1 MNFMKGTFKNPS
13 CPQKRASSAL
23 LFLGS
28 RLRGNDGKWV
38 FRNILKMVFA
48 ATLSIATVVGAADP
62 DAAIKSSF
70 KAKNQAGL
78 ERLERSP
85 MQAAC
90 SGPVGMTLPQAEAG
104 KIQSAALAAVKFPA
118 DGKFL
123 GNWEAGEKIAQT
135 GTGMQYSDD
144 PANPNGGN
152 CYACHQLA
160 PKEIAYGNLGPSLT
174 GYGKQRGQSA
184 EMLKYTWTRLWNS
197 HAYNACSHMPRFGD
211 AGILT
216 EKQIKDVMAF
226 LFDPASPVNQ

>member
-1 MNFMKGTFKNPS
+1 M
-13 CPQKRASSAL
+13 
-23 LFLGS
+23 
-28 RLRGNDGKWV
+28 
-38 FRNILKMVFA
+38 
-48 ATLSIATVVGAADP
+48 ATVVGAADP
-62 DAAIKSSF
+62 GAAIKGSF

-85 MQAAC
+85 MQVAC
-90 SGPVGMTLPQAEAG
+90 SGPVGMTLPQPEAG
-104 KIQSAALAAVKFPA
+104 KIQNAALAAVKFPT

-144 PANPNGGN
+144 PASPNGGN

-174 GYGKQRGQSA
+174 GYGKQRGRSA
-184 EMLKYTWTRLWNS
+184 EVLKYTWTRLWNS

-216 EKQIKDVMAF
+216 EQQLKDVMAL

>member
-1 MNFMKGTFKNPS
+1 MH
-13 CPQKRASSAL
+13 
-23 LFLGS
+23 
-28 RLRGNDGKWV
+28 
-38 FRNILKMVFA
+38 FRKMVFA
-48 ATLSIATVVGAADP
+48 AALLLAGSAGAVDL
-62 DAAIKSSF
+62 DAVIESSF

-85 MQAAC
+85 MQAMC
-90 SGPVGMTLPQAEAG
+90 SGPVGMTIPRAEAE
-104 KIQSAALAAVKFPA
+104 KIQSAALATVQFPA

-160 PKEIAYGNLGPSLT
+160 PREIAYGNLGPPLT
-174 GYGKQRGQSA
+174 GYGKQRGQS
-184 EMLKYTWTRLWNS
+184 EEVLKYTWTRLWNS

-216 EKQIKDVMAF
+216 EQQLKDVMAL